1 MQAINPATEQPLKE
15 YQNHTDEQVIATIE
29 KANKAFKDWKETP
42 VAYKAEL
49 MKKAADV
56 LMSEKSAFARIMTD
70 EMGKTLKESEAEV
83 EKCAW
88 VCEFYAEHAEEFLK
102 DEIIESDASKSYV
115 SHQPLG
121 IVFAIMPWN
130 YPFWQVFRFAAP
142 SLMAGNVA
150 ILKHAPNVPG
160 CAEAIASVFEKAGF
174 PKGVFSKLFISNEQ
188 ASDVIEHRDVKAV
201 TLTGSTR
208 AGKEVAKQA
217 GAVLKKCVLELGGS
231 DPYIILEDADLD
243 LAIETTVASRLK
255 NNGQSCI
262 SAKRFIVPESI
273 KEEVEKRLVKEMKSY
288 TYGDPTNDETDLG
301 PLVGEKY
308 RDQLH
313 DQVKRTIEA
322 GAKCIIGGE
331 VPNMKGYYYPP
342 TILTDVKKG
351 MPAYEEELFGPVATV
366 ISVKDEEEA
375 IKVAND
381 TSYGLGGAIFSRD
394 VKRAEYLAANKL
406 EAGSCFVN
414 EMVSSDPRLPF
425 GGINES
431 GFGRELSHHGIKEF
445 VNVKTVYVK

>member
-15 YQNHTDEQVIATIE
+15 YPNHTEAQVIDTIE
-29 KANKAFKDWKETP
+29 EAQEAFEGWRVTSFGHRADLIKKASD
-42 VAYKAEL
+42 VLKAE
-49 MKKAADV
+49 
-56 LMSEKSAFARIMTD
+56 KSTFARIMTD
-70 EMGKTLKESEAEV
+70 EMGKTLKESKAEV

-88 VCEFYAEHAEEFLK
+88 VCDFYADHAEEFLK

-142 SLMAGNVA
+142 GLMAGNVA

-174 PKGVFSKLFISNEQ
+174 PKGVFSNLYISNEQ
-188 ASDVIEHRDVKAV
+188 ASEVIENQYIKAV

-208 AGKEVAKQA
+208 AGKEVARQA

-231 DPYIILEDADLD
+231 DPYIILDDADLD

-255 NNGQSCI
+255 NSGQSCI

-273 KEEVEKRLVKEMKSY
+273 KEEVESRLIKEMESY
-288 TYGDPTNDETDLG
+288 TFGDPTDDDTDLG

-313 DQVKRTIEA
+313 DQVKRTVEA
-322 GAKCIIGGE
+322 GAKCILGGE
-331 VPNMKGYYYPP
+331 VPDMKGYYYPP
-342 TILTDVKKG
+342 TILTDVKEG

-366 ISVKDEEEA
+366 ITVKDEKEA

-381 TSYGLGGAIFSRD
+381 TSYGLGGAIFSKD
-394 VKRAEYLAANKL
+394 VNRAEYLAANKL

-425 GGINES
+425 GGINNS

-445 VNVKTVYVK
+445 VNVKTVYIK